1 MWLAQLS
8 RSKPGSLS
16 GAMDFHQGC
25 MSPVRA
31 IDRIDQL
38 VDTIQA
44 ALDDGAFRQLEARLS
59 GLGIDDD
66 DAGSL
71 LESVHVAGRD
81 RRLAALKTQLSL
93 GDEDVTL
100 ERWLLLQAMRTRAPR
115 VAALPVPDTVKELL
129 LDEFAFMTQPDEH
142 SLRHFRFHRP
152 RFPAMAKQALL
163 RRFPAGLFHWE
174 ESGVPRRW
182 LLRIPWRD
190 LPRALRTIGAEMGG
204 FRPLLVPHLNARRRS
219 PWLTETAANR
229 SYYLMAEALD
239 GQPHLRGVAGASW
252 FRAPGIVEVAPHLAW
267 VNKVFVENGGFV
279 TTIGPADENSGVFAN
294 SPQRRALYEAGTFRP
309 LIGLALW
316 PRDAML
322 AWKHAHP
329 EFAAGAAP
337 TRRT

>member
-1 MWLAQLS
+1 
-8 RSKPGSLS
+8 
-16 GAMDFHQGC
+16 
-25 MSPVRA
+25 MSSVRA
-31 IDRIDQL
+31 IDRIDHL
-38 VDTIQA
+38 VDTIQT
-44 ALDDGAFRQLEARLS
+44 ALHDESFRQLEARLS
-59 GLGIDDD
+59 ALGVKDT
-66 DAGSL
+66 DAATL
-71 LESVHVAGRD
+71 LENVHVAGRD
-81 RRLAALKTQLSL
+81 PRLAALKAQLSF
-93 GDEDVTL
+93 GDDDVTL

-115 VAALPVPDTVKELL
+115 VAALNVSDTVKNLL
-129 LDEFAFMTQPDEH
+129 LDEFAFMIDPDEP

-190 LPRALRTIGAEMGG
+190 LPGALRTIGSELGG

-219 PWLTETAANR
+219 PWLTETAAHR
-229 SYYLMAEALD
+229 SYYLMAEALAA
-239 GQPHLRGVAGASW
+239 QPHLRGVAGASW

-294 SPQRRALYEAGTFRP
+294 SPQRRALYEAGKFRP

-322 AWKHAHP
+322 AWKQAHP
-329 EFAAGAAP
+329 EFAPDAAP
-337 TRRT
+337 ARRS